1 MDNYTNQ
8 LLDRVKSSFDIKSDY
23 QLAKK
28 LGIGR
33 ARISNWRKGMC
44 SMDWNIAFEIADLL
58 NENDHNVVQG
68 LLEEKQ
74 MNPRLINALRE
85 TAR

>member
-8 LLDRVKSSFDIKSDY
+8 LLDRVKARFDIKSDY

-28 LGIGR
+28 LGTGTGR
-33 ARISNWRKGMC
+33 IANWRKGMC